1 MSEVISL
8 DEIKKFWPK
17 DAPNVNNVPKYVKK
31 YKKDLIVI
39 KYGGNV
45 LIDRNIFNNFIQ
57 DISILNKLGLSTVVV
72 HGGGPRIQREL
83 DKSNI
88 QSKFIRGLRVTN
100 KNIIN
105 IVESVLIDFNND
117 IVQNLNNKGSKEAGP
132 TINDIGSKN
141 KIIVSILNFLFKFKK
156 FDLKSEINI
165 KLLYLKNLFV

>member
-57 DISILNKLGLSTVVV
+57 DISILNK
-72 HGGGPRIQREL
+72 
-83 DKSNI
+83 
-88 QSKFIRGLRVTN
+88 
-100 KNIIN
+100 
-105 IVESVLIDFNND
+105 
-117 IVQNLNNKGSKEAGP
+117 
-132 TINDIGSKN
+132 
-141 KIIVSILNFLFKFKK
+141 
-156 FDLKSEINI
+156 
-165 KLLYLKNLFV
+165 